1 MSASYRVI
9 YPQGNRSKLTVAKV
23 FDYEVSDWDIASRH
37 EYDNEEDAW
46 KQASFLARHF
56 NKELTGKSLL
66 PDYLD

>member
-1 MSASYRVI
+1 MSSSYRVI

-37 EYDNEEDAW
+37 EYVDEEDAW

-56 NKELTGKSLL
+56 SKELTGKPTL